1 MDVLSP
7 GYESRCEATVDVSA
21 RMRPM
26 GRHAR
31 AFRNPVFV
39 PYGEAFG
46 RVMPRVAVF
55 VGAGASHSWIW
66 FADLLERLGIYD
78 VEFIT
83 EHSVLS
89 AGLDRMDFLLI
100 GGGDTYAMAEALG
113 EPGARAIEDFVRRG
127 GLYFGS
133 CAGAYLVLTGVDLE
147 PFTPFNL
154 VDGNMIN
161 VMPDP
166 PPPRCL
172 EHKYLA
178 PYGEEWVFH
187 PVYGEVEIA
196 STRAS
201 LVFPCFEDNHLRTTL
216 FGGPVLEAARV
227 EDVIAVYSGL
237 SDRAAYMWERN
248 EAARLLTGRPA
259 VIRAELGRGIA
270 IVSGPHL
277 EHPLYPHSN
286 ALIAE
291 MMSIYWSRDPGLRD
305 PAQGVDFHSPS
316 RGEGQGGGGAKANG
330 QHDASPLHPG
340 LRDPAKQR
348 EVRELLYEIK
358 RQVSN
363 ARIVGFGLEKLPVI
377 WKIGVKVWEPAKI
390 RMFLDCA
397 WSRLDTLDANAGTL
411 DPEDLAPLAHG
422 YSEVTLMARNLK
434 MEVESGKDSRAT
446 AESLITSLKE
456 LTARYLSLYYR
467 TRLSGNYRA

>member
-1 MDVLSP
+1 V
-7 GYESRCEATVDVSA
+7 
-21 RMRPM
+21 

-31 AFRNPVFV
+31 AARNPVFS
-39 PYGEAFG
+39 PYREAFG
-46 RVMPRVAVF
+46 RAMPRVAVF

-78 VEFIT
+78 VEFID

-89 AGLDRMDFLLI
+89 AGLDRMDFLLV

-113 EPGARAIEDFVRRG
+113 ERGALALERFVTDEG
-127 GLYFGS
+127 FYFGS
-133 CAGAYLVLTGVDLE
+133 CAGAYLVLSGVDLP
-147 PFTPFNL
+147 PFTAFNL

-196 STRAS
+196 ATRAS
-201 LVFPCFEDNHLRTTL
+201 LEFPCFEDGCLRTTL
-216 FGGPVLEAARV
+216 FGGPVLEAARA
-227 EDVIAVYSGL
+227 EEVIAVYSGL
-237 SDRAAYMWERN
+237 SDRAAYMWERD

-259 VIRAELGRGIA
+259 VIRAELGRGTAIA
-270 IVSGPHL
+270 SGPHL
-277 EHPLYPHSN
+277 EHPLYPHAN
-286 ALIAE
+286 ALVAE
-291 MMSIYWSRDPGLRD
+291 LMWRHWSRYLDTYR
-305 PAQGVDFHSPS
+305 SPS
-316 RGEGQGGGGAKANG
+316 RGEGQGGGGVKATA
-330 QHDASPLHPG
+330 DPG
-340 LRDPAKQR
+340 PRDPAQQR

-363 ARIVGFGLEKLPVI
+363 ARIVGFGLEKLPVT
-377 WKIGVKVWEPAKI
+377 WKIGVKVWEPEKI
-390 RMFLDCA
+390 RMFLECA
-397 WSRLDTLDANAGTL
+397 WKRLDTLNADAERL
-411 DPEDLAPLAHG
+411 DPEDLAQLAEG
-422 YSEVTLMARNLK
+422 YSGVTLMARNLK

-446 AESLITSLKE
+446 AESLLTSLKE
-456 LTARYLSLYYR
+456 LTARCLSLYFR
-467 TRLSGNYRA
+467 TRLGGYYRA